1 MDIILSPPSVALSGS
16 IALPASK
23 SISNRLLIIRALSG
37 DAFSVGRLSDSD
49 DTRSLQAALASGAS
63 TIDVGH
69 AGTTMRFLAAYFA
82 AVGRDV
88 LLTGSERMQQR
99 PIGPLVDALN
109 GLGARISYPA
119 KEGFPPIRMGNARL
133 TGSRVEVTAAVSS
146 QFISALLL
154 SAPVLP
160 AGLEIVRLG
169 REVSSSYIEMT
180 LRLMGQFGVEARKEG
195 ASIFVPPSR
204 YSGSDC
210 VAESDW
216 SGASYWYSLAALLPV
231 DCLFLEGLAADSV
244 QGDARVAEWF
254 RLLGVDSAFEPG
266 GVRLSRSTSRLNRFV
281 ADFVNQPD
289 LIQTFVVAL
298 CLMNIP
304 FRISG
309 AETLRIKETDRIS
322 ALRNEMRKLGYVIEH
337 PEEGILA
344 WEGGRV
350 EPHTAPVIETY
361 HDHRMALAFAPAAI
375 AFPNLMIR
383 DAGVVS
389 KSYPLFWEHLLA
401 ARFGVQT
408 A

>member
-1 MDIILSPPSVALSGS
+1 MDHILSAPSVPLSGS
-16 IALPASK
+16 ISLPASK

-37 DAFSVGRLSDSD
+37 DAFSIGRLSDSD
-49 DTRSLQAALASGAS
+49 DTRALQEALASGAS

-99 PIGPLVDALN
+99 PIGPLVEALN
-109 GLGARISYPA
+109 GLGARITYPV
-119 KEGFPPIRMGNARL
+119 KEGFPPIRMGSARL
-133 TGSRVEVTAAVSS
+133 SGRKVEVTAAVSS

-154 SAPVLP
+154 SAPAMP

-169 REVSSSYIEMT
+169 KEVSSSYIEMT
-180 LRLMGQFGVEARKEG
+180 LGLMARFGVAVRKEG
-195 ASIFVPPSR
+195 ASMFVPPSR
-204 YSGSDC
+204 YRGFDC
-210 VAESDW
+210 VVESDW
-216 SGASYWYSLAALLPV
+216 SGASYWYALAALMPV
-231 DCLFLEGLAADSV
+231 HNLFLEGLTADSL

-254 RLLGVDSAFEPG
+254 RILGVDSVFTPE
-266 GVRLSRSTSRLNRFV
+266 GVMLNRINRQASGFE

-289 LIQTFVVAL
+289 LIQTFVVTL
-298 CLMNIP
+298 CLRNIP

-322 ALRNEMRKLGYVIEH
+322 ALQREMRKLGFLVEN
-337 PEEGILA
+337 PNPGLLV

-350 EPHTAPVIETY
+350 APESAPAIETY
-361 HDHRMALAFAPAAI
+361 HDHRMALAFAPASI
-375 AFPNLMIR
+375 AFPHLTIR

-389 KSYPLFWEHLLA
+389 KSYPLFWEHLRA
-401 ARFGVQT
+401 ARFEVRK